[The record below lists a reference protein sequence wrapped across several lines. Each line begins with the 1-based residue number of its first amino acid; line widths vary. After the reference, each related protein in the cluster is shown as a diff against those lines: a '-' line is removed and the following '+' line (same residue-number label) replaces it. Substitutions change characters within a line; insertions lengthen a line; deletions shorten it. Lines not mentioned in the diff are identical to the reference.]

1 MPLGTTAYAR
11 SRAGTE
17 TILLVEDELTVR
29 DLVRRV
35 LSGRGYVVLEAR
47 DVAHAEQIAA
57 SHAGPIHLLLSD
69 IVMPGL
75 SGPDLA
81 QRIVSRRPGVRV
93 LYISGFASQL
103 GTAHGSLSPGITIL
117 HKPFT
122 PETLVRTVRDCLDV
136 AVS

>member
-1 MPLGTTAYAR
+1 MPLGTAEPAH
-11 SRAGTE
+11 AETE
-17 TILLVEDELTVR
+17 TILLVEDELNVR
-29 DLVRRV
+29 HLVNRV
-35 LSGRGYVVLEAR
+35 LSGRGYAVLEAQN
-47 DVAHAEQIAA
+47 VAHAEEIAA
-57 SHAGPIHLLLSD
+57 SHTGPIHLLLSD

-81 QRIVSRRPGVRV
+81 QRIVARRPDVRV

-103 GTAHGSLSPGITIL
+103 GTAYGSLSAGITIL

-122 PETLVRTVRDCLDV
+122 PEKLMRTVRDCLDV